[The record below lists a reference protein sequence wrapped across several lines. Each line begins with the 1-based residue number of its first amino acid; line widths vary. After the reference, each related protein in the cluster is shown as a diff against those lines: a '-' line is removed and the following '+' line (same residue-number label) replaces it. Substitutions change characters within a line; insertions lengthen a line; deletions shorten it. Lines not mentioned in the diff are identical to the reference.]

1 MADLAAQTTLLVDPL
16 GPHPTVCRDPRDDY
30 LVLDGTIAL
39 PAAARLRNH
48 WAMTASLTDPWM
60 LGPLRVPN
68 RVLLAPL
75 AGIGNWFVRLQAKR
89 YGAGMAF
96 SEMVSSH
103 AIHYGNEK
111 TCVEMLRIH
120 PDERRPTD
128 GPGDGGLVAPIAI
141 QLFGEDPAI
150 MRFAA
155 AHVAAVGADAIDIN
169 MGCPVPKVRKTGA
182 GVGLLADPD
191 RAVALA
197 RAARAGAADAGRE
210 LPVTVK
216 LRSGL
221 RPGETSGFALA
232 HRLVE
237 EAGVA
242 AIAFHPRSA
251 AVHHKG
257 APDYE
262 LAARLVRSLPAPVIL
277 TGGLGDAPRA
287 REAHRATGAA
297 AVMLARGALGNPW
310 LFRRL
315 LSGCEREP
323 APSEVLDELRWTIER
338 AVEHLGEPRATRYLR
353 KFYPWYVVRLGLDPA
368 EAKRLG
374 ESLQTAETLGVV
386 NGLLEPE
393 TASAM
398 ALA

>member
-1 MADLAAQTTLLVDPL
+1 MTNTAQ
-16 GPHPTVCRDPRDDY
+16 
-30 LVLDGTIAL
+30 
-39 PAAARLRNH
+39 
-48 WAMTASLTDPWM
+48 LTDSWM

-89 YGAGMAF
+89 YGAGMAV

-111 TCVEMLRIH
+111 TRVEMLRIH
-120 PDERRPTD
+120 PDEHALRS
-128 GPGDGGLVAPIAI
+128 GDGGGVAGTDEHDGAGGPAMGGPVSI
-141 QLFGEDPAI
+141 QLFGENPAV
-150 MRFAA
+150 MRSAA
-155 AHVAAVGADAIDIN
+155 AHVAAHTTADAIDIN

-182 GVGLLADPD
+182 GAAMLADPD
-191 RAVALA
+191 LAVTVA
-197 RAARAGAADAGRE
+197 RAAGEGVRDAGRE
-210 LPVTVK
+210 LPITVK

-221 RPGETSGFALA
+221 HPGDESGVALA

-257 APDYE
+257 VPDYE

-277 TGGLGDAPRA
+277 TGGLADAA
-287 REAHRATGAA
+287 QVREAFGRTGAT
-297 AVMLARGALGNPW
+297 AVMLARGSLGNPW
-310 LFRRL
+310 LFRQL
-315 LSGCEREP
+315 LDEDGREP
-323 APSEVLDELRWTIER
+323 SRDEVQEELQWTIDR

-353 KFYPWYVVRLGLDPA
+353 KFYPWYAARLELESA
-368 EAKRLG
+368 EAKRLS
-374 ESLQTAETLGVV
+374 ESLQRAETLARARE
-386 NGLLEPE
+386 LLQAAPVP
-393 TASAM
+393 
-398 ALA
+398 LAVAA